1 MATSGWLNTSN
12 QYVKYTISI
21 SQNSQNISGNTSNVT
36 VSVRFFRTNTGYQT
50 WGSGTVYC
58 KINGTQYTAG
68 VSPDQHITNGGI
80 VLFSKT
86 LNIPHNADGTK
97 RLTCSAWI
105 SHNAPLSSS
114 EQSYSQTL
122 TTIPR
127 ASSFGTISG
136 HTIGSTMTV
145 NISRA
150 SSSFTHKL
158 QYQFGD
164 GKPWVTAATGVGTSC
179 SFTLPLSLCS
189 TIPNST
195 SGILGLSLQTF
206 NGSTKIGSVYKQVT
220 IYVPSNVVPTM
231 SFTVSDATGYSTKYG
246 GYVQNKSKVKT
257 VITAS
262 GAYGSTI
269 KAYSTNV
276 NGQKYT
282 TATSTSSAITTSGS
296 ISVICN
302 VTDSR
307 GRVKSETKTITAI
320 AYSNPKLENISVNR
334 CDSTGALNSG
344 GTHLKVSFKSTIT
357 SLNNKNSAKYVV
369 KYKKNGTAEYTTV
382 ALANYDNVYSVTNG
396 EYIFEADKTSSYDVI
411 FTMSDDFTTL
421 ERRLSGATTRKLIS
435 ILNKG
440 LGLAFGK
447 VAEKANYIEFGMS
460 TIFSNGKFI
469 NEKTTDGKILEMVGM
484 NTNNDCFYGYGS
496 RINNVGTT
504 YFDGNTVQVR
514 SNNDMFIQANKNVY
528 IDSANNSVHL
538 SGRGPTYIDGY
549 HVGRYKILWG
559 NAWYMMEGH
568 TATLSQAVSM
578 QPHGIVLVFSAY
590 LDGTYKNYEWNYI
603 FVPKHHVSAHGSTG
617 VSCILLGNSNFN
629 FIGAKYLYVHDT
641 KIVGSANNTF
651 EGTTATGIKINN
663 HRHVMRYV
671 LGV

>member
-21 SQNSQNISGNTSNVT
+21 TQNSQNISGNTSNVT

-50 WGSGTVYC
+50 WGTGTVYC
-58 KINGTQYTAG
+58 KINGTQYSAG
-68 VSPDQHITNGGI
+68 VSPDQHITNSGI

-97 RLTCSAWI
+97 KLTCSAWI

-127 ASSFGTISG
+127 ASSFGAISG
-136 HTIGSTMTV
+136 YTIGSTMTV

-150 SSSFTHKL
+150 SSSFTHKV

-164 GKPWVTAATGVGTSC
+164 GKPWVTAASGVGTSC

-189 TIPNST
+189 TIPNAT
-195 SGILGLSLQTF
+195 SGIMGLSLQTF

-220 IYVPSNVVPTM
+220 IYVPSNVSPSMT
-231 SFTVSDATGYSTKYG
+231 FTISDATGYSTKYG
-246 GYVQNKSKVKT
+246 GYVQDKSKVKT
-257 VITAS
+257 VISAS

-269 KAYSTNV
+269 KSYLTTV
-276 NGQKYT
+276 NGRNYT
-282 TATSTSSAITTSGS
+282 TSTSTSSVITMSGS
-296 ISVICN
+296 VSVTCK

-307 GRVKSETKTITAI
+307 GKARSETKTITVI
-320 AYSNPKLENISVNR
+320 PYSSPKLESISVNR
-334 CDSTGALNSG
+334 CDSTGIINSG
-344 GTHLKVSFKSTIT
+344 GTHLKVSFKSSIT

-369 KYKKNGTAEYTTV
+369 KYKKNGTSEYTTV
-382 ALANYDNVYSVTNG
+382 ALSNYDNVYSVTNG
-396 EYIFEADKTSSYDVI
+396 EYIFEADITSSYDVI
-411 FTMSDDFTTL
+411 FTMADDFTSV
-421 ERRLSGATTRKLIS
+421 ERQLSGTTTRKLIS

-440 LGLAFGK
+440 MGLAFGK
-447 VAEKANYIEFGMS
+447 VAEIANYIEFNMS
-460 TIFSNGKFI
+460 AIFSNGKFV
-469 NEKTTDGKILEMVGM
+469 NAKTTDGKILELAGI
-484 NTNNDCFYGYGS
+484 NNKNDSHYGYGS
-496 RINNVGTT
+496 WANHIGKS
-504 YFDGNTVQVR
+504 YFTGDIVYSL
-514 SNNDMFIQANKNVY
+514 SNNDMFIEANKNLY
-528 IDSANNSVHL
+528 IDSTNNSVHL

-568 TATLSQAVSM
+568 TATLSQSVSM

-590 LDGTYKNYEWNYI
+590 LDGTYKNYEWNYV
-603 FVPKHHVSAHGSTG
+603 FVPKHHVSAHGGTG
-617 VSCILLGNSNFN
+617 VSCILLGSSNFN

-641 KIVGSANNTF
+641 KIVGNANNTF